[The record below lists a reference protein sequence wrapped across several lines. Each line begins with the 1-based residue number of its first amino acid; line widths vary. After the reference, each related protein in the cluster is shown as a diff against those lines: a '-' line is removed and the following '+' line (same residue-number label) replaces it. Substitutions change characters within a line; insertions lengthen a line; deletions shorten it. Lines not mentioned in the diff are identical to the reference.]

1 MILIDKNGLKYRAVK
16 HNNKYYLLIEYR
28 DIDTKKI
35 EVKGKTN
42 VMTYIRENGLVKYDS
57 DKELQKEK
65 EDEVRKELEACSW
78 WIE

>member
-35 EVKGKTN
+35 EVKGKKN

-57 DKELQKEK
+57 DKELQKKK
-65 EDEVRKELEACSW
+65 EDEVRKKLEACSW

>member
-35 EVKGKTN
+35 EVKVKKN

-57 DKELQKEK
+57 DKELQKKK